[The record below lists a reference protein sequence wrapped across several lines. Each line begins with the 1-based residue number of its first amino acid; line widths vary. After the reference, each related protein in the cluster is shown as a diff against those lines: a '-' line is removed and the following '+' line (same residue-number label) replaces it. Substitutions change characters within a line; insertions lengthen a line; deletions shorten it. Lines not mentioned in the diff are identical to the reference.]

1 MHGIGVVSRVRATLE
16 LVHEI
21 KADRLPSLGQS
32 INIQVFLPVLFQIII
47 QPVLTGLDTKDQIVV
62 DPKMIFEV
70 SNRYITT
77 SDIREQECV

>member
-16 LVHEI
+16 LLHEI
-21 KADRLPSLGQS
+21 KADRLPSLS
-32 INIQVFLPVLFQIII
+32 LNIQIFLVFQMII
-47 QPVLTGLDTKDQIVV
+47 QPVLTGLDTNDLIVV

-77 SDIREQECV
+77 SGIREQVCV

>member
-21 KADRLPSLGQS
+21 KADRLPSFQS
-32 INIQVFLPVLFQIII
+32 LNIQIFQLEQMIIH
-47 QPVLTGLDTKDQIVV
+47 QVLTGLDTNDLIVV

-77 SDIREQECV
+77 SGIREQSCV